1 MFGFSAQAVPATAGN
16 EAKNKMN
23 GSRSFPQRHGERSS
37 LDALNRTIEG
47 LEARIEG
54 LMAGGSRDEARRPPL
69 AGRTA
74 LPADPVAEIRDRQ
87 RALEASRAKVAERLE
102 RRPPEDTRPY
112 SAPLR
117 EHMPAA
123 AFRAAPAAAP
133 DLAMTD
139 IARALVGLRQELK
152 QDISDGLA
160 REMNSLRAEMRG
172 IRTEAE
178 SQTLADDMRADMQ
191 RLAESIN
198 QLGRQASPAETQ
210 ALRGEFEELR
220 TMIDG
225 LAREDSIQRMERQWG
240 AVGDRLSGFDGQGV
254 HDELSAVA
262 MRLDD
267 IKTQLGGMRGG
278 PVADALED
286 KILTIAH
293 AVEIL
298 GKQVGPDNHRM
309 VSQFSALDERLDEIS
324 RAIVASGHAATPD
337 HALFKSLENRIAAIA
352 DQIQTIGR
360 PAETGL
366 GARIEA
372 LAARVEELANEEAA
386 ARLDERLQQLS
397 LLLERSQEAQPQP
410 ELTGHLADISRKID
424 ALDHGSVNDVLAER
438 LDTLSRRIEELDL
451 QQEPRVED
459 DRFSRIEGRLVDI
472 AQRLEE
478 AQTAPPEDHEA
489 LRGLEAQIAH
499 LSSLISVPAS
509 GIATEHAALSPDIEN
524 RMAVLEDYMAT
535 SDEYIIEAA
544 RQAAEAVMEAY
555 GRNAPAGA
563 AHGNDM
569 AAISAL
575 ADDLRTLEELSRSS
589 DERTAR
595 TFEALHETLVQI
607 AGKLERMDAPS
618 SRRPAYDDHDDYDDR
633 PVMPK
638 AAMPQFADAPA
649 SFADVDLLADDELEP
664 PQPFGRKVPESQ
676 GVSQEERQGEW
687 PKHADAEAASPAYAL
702 ADDDQVR
709 TEMQPAT
716 LEGGSGKKSLL
727 SGLAKRLSRKRA
739 EEPVETPMRQLV
751 DPSPS
756 IDAIDSIAPEEAN
769 QLLEP
774 GSGVPDV
781 KKILE
786 RVRAGQA
793 GKDSAAGMPASEAE
807 KADFIAAARRAAQMA
822 AEETDTLGKSPRQKR
837 ASGAPASSGIRRPIL
852 MAVGAVLLAI
862 MSYPLVS
869 ALLSGDEAPVPPP
882 VAAIEETAAENTQTG
897 DAGAA
902 GSDDAAAV
910 ETAREALGET
920 GSQAALPE
928 DMATLETDE
937 APADVLEP
945 LPADETG
952 KAAGNAPLAEE
963 TLKAEAEPAPA
974 GGADIDPAPTA
985 SINVSDDIGPASL
998 VKAAREKDPLALFE
1012 IGARY
1017 TEGRG
1022 VKADPAEAVKW
1033 YQLSADEGFAP
1044 AEYRL
1049 ANVYE
1054 KGTGVERDLE
1064 KAKAFYRL
1072 AAEKGNAS
1080 AMHNLAVLLATG
1092 AGATPDY
1099 KAASTW
1105 FQKAADLGVRDSQFN
1120 LAILYARGNGVNQDL
1135 EESYKWFAVAA
1146 RDGDKDAA
1154 EKRDEVANALRPEQL
1169 DSAKAKFN
1177 LWRPKALDTKANSAI
1192 VPDEWAGKAHTTAS
1206 IDMDKA
1212 VRNIQAILNNNGFD
1226 AGKPDGQMGKK
1237 TIAAIKAFQTS
1248 VGQKPTGEIDDALVK
1263 ELLTRNKG

>member
-1 MFGFSAQAVPATAGN
+1 
-16 EAKNKMN
+16 MN

-74 LPADPVAEIRDRQ
+74 QPADPVAEIRDRQ

-102 RRPPEDTRPY
+102 RRPPEDMRSF

-117 EHMPAA
+117 DPMPAA
-123 AFRAAPAAAP
+123 AFRPAPAAAP
-133 DLAMTD
+133 DMAMTD

-152 QDISDGLA
+152 QDISDGMA

-178 SQTLADDMRADMQ
+178 SQTLADDLRADMQ

-210 ALRGEFEELR
+210 ALRSEFEELR

-240 AVGDRLSGFDGQGV
+240 AVGDRLSGFNGQGV
-254 HDELSAVA
+254 HDELSALA
-262 MRLDD
+262 MRLDE
-267 IKTQLGGMRGG
+267 IKAQLGGMRAG
-278 PVADALED
+278 PVVDALED

-293 AVEIL
+293 AVELL
-298 GKQVGPDNHRM
+298 GKQAGPDNHRM

-478 AQTAPPEDHEA
+478 AQSAPPEDHEA

-499 LSSLISVPAS
+499 LSSLISTPQTAA
-509 GIATEHAALSPDIEN
+509 GTEYATLSPDIEN

-575 ADDLRTLEELSRSS
+575 ADDLRTLEEISRSS

-618 SRRPAYDDHDDYDDR
+618 SRRPAYDDHDDYHDR
-633 PVMPK
+633 PAMPRAAMPR
-638 AAMPQFADAPA
+638 AAMPQFADTQAG
-649 SFADVDLLADDELEP
+649 FADVDLLAEDELEP
-664 PQPFGRKVPESQ
+664 PPPFGRKMPESQ
-676 GVSQEERQGEW
+676 GVSQGERQDEW
-687 PKHADAEAASPAYAL
+687 PEHADAEAGSPAHAL
-702 ADDDQVR
+702 ANDDQVR
-709 TEMQPAT
+709 TEMQPAA

-727 SGLAKRLSRKRA
+727 SGLAKRLSRKRS
-739 EEPVETPMRQLV
+739 EEPVETPVRQLV

-793 GKDSAAGMPASEAE
+793 GKDSAARMPASEAE

-837 ASGAPASSGIRRPIL
+837 ASGAPASSGVRRPVL

-882 VAAIEETAAENTQTG
+882 VAAIDETAAEKTQTA

-928 DMATLETDE
+928 DRATLETDE

-945 LPADETG
+945 LPADGTG
-952 KAAGNAPLAEE
+952 DTADTAPLAQE

-1044 AEYRL
+1044 AQYRL

-1064 KAKAFYRL
+1064 KAKEFYRL

-1099 KAASTW
+1099 KAAYTW

-1154 EKRDEVANALRPEQL
+1154 EKRDEVANTLRPEQL

-1192 VPDEWAGKAHTTAS
+1192 VPDEWAGKANTTAS
-1206 IDMDKA
+1206 IDMGKA

-1263 ELLTRNKG
+1263 ELLKRNEG

>member
-1 MFGFSAQAVPATAGN
+1 MGGGARDDQRRAPLSARSAQ
-16 EAKNKMN
+16 
-23 GSRSFPQRHGERSS
+23 
-37 LDALNRTIEG
+37 
-47 LEARIEG
+47 
-54 LMAGGSRDEARRPPL
+54 
-69 AGRTA
+69 
-74 LPADPVAEIRDRQ
+74 PADPVAEIRDRQ

-102 RRPPEDTRPY
+102 RRPPEDRRSF
-112 SAPLR
+112 SAPSR
-117 EHMPAA
+117 EPAPAA
-123 AFRAAPAAAP
+123 SFREQPAAAP
-133 DLAMTD
+133 GIAMND

-152 QDISDGLA
+152 QDITDGLT
-160 REMNSLRAEMRG
+160 REMNSLRNEIRG
-172 IRTEAE
+172 IKSEAE
-178 SQTLADDMRADMQ
+178 NQTLADDMRADMQ
-191 RLAESIN
+191 RLSESIS

-210 ALRGEFEELR
+210 ALRSEFEELR

-240 AVGDRLSGFDGQGV
+240 AMDDRLNGFNGQGV

-262 MRLDD
+262 MRLDE
-267 IKTQLGGMRGG
+267 IKDQLGGMRAS
-278 PVADALED
+278 PAVDALEE
-286 KILTIAH
+286 KLLTIAH
-293 AVEIL
+293 AVEML
-298 GKQVGPDNHRM
+298 GKQAGPDNHRM

-324 RAIVASGHAATPD
+324 RAIAASSHQAAPD

-352 DQIQTIGR
+352 GQIETLNR

-372 LAARVEELANEEAA
+372 LAARVEDLANEEAA

-397 LLLERSQEAQPQP
+397 LLLERSQEAQQQP

-424 ALDHGSVNDVLAER
+424 ALENGSINDALAER
-438 LDTLSRRIEELDL
+438 LDMLSRRIEELDL
-451 QQEPRVED
+451 QQEPRFED

-472 AQRLEE
+472 AQRLED
-478 AQTAPPEDHEA
+478 AQTAPAEDHEA

-499 LSSLISVPAS
+499 LSSLISAPQ
-509 GIATEHAALSPDIEN
+509 AALSADGGGTVSSDLES

-555 GRNAPAGA
+555 GRNGGPAGG
-563 AHGNDM
+563 AHTADM

-575 ADDLRTLEELSRSS
+575 ADDLRTLEEISRSS

-607 AGKLERMDAPS
+607 AGKLERIDGSS
-618 SRRPAYDDHDDYDDR
+618 SRRSAYDDEDHESR

-638 AAMPQFADAPA
+638 ASMPQFAGTA
-649 SFADVDLLADDELEP
+649 SESYPSDSYADVDLLAEDEEEP
-664 PQPFGRKVPESQ
+664 PQPFGRRVQ
-676 GVSQEERQGEW
+676 ERQEAWPEPGEEG
-687 PKHADAEAASPAYAL
+687 HDNAYPP
-702 ADDDQVR
+702 ADDHQVQAEPEVR
-709 TEMQPAT
+709 AETQMPVAAADT
-716 LEGGSGKKSLL
+716 GRKSLL
-727 SGLAKRLSRKRA
+727 SGLAKRLSRKRG
-739 EEPVETPMRQLV
+739 EEPAAAPVRQHV

-756 IDAIDSIAPEEAN
+756 IDAIDTIAPEEAN

-786 RVRAGQA
+786 RVRAGQT
-793 GKDSAAGMPASEAE
+793 GKDGVARMPASEAE

-822 AEETDTLGKSPRQKR
+822 ADEADTLGKSSRQKL
-837 ASGAPASSGIRRPIL
+837 ASGAPASSGVKRPIL

-869 ALLSGDEAPVPPP
+869 TLLNGDEAPVQPP
-882 VAAIEETAAENTQTG
+882 VAAIEESAAGNTQAA
-897 DAGAA
+897 DAGAGDNA
-902 GSDDAAAV
+902 GPAPV
-910 ETAREALGET
+910 ETAGEEPAADGALV
-920 GSQAALPE
+920 APPE
-928 DMATLETDE
+928 GTASLETDE
-937 APADVLEP
+937 APADILEP
-945 LPADETG
+945 LPADE
-952 KAAGNAPLAEE
+952 AGETADAAPLAGDAQ
-963 TLKAEAEPAPA
+963 TQTADAGTAPA
-974 GGADIDPAPTA
+974 ADAAIDPAPTA
-985 SINVSDDIGPASL
+985 SITVSDDIGPASL

-1022 VKADPAEAVKW
+1022 VTADPAEAVKW
-1033 YQLSADEGFAP
+1033 YELSAAEGFAP

-1054 KGTGVERDLE
+1054 KGTGVGRDLE
-1064 KAKAFYRL
+1064 KAKDFYRL

-1092 AGATPDY
+1092 AGATPDF
-1099 KAASTW
+1099 KAASDW

-1135 EESYKWFAVAA
+1135 EESYKWFAIAA

-1154 EKRDEVANALRPEQL
+1154 EKRDEVANAMRPEQL

-1177 LWRPKALDTKANSAI
+1177 EWKPKALDTKANSAI
-1192 VPDEWAGKAHTTAS
+1192 VPDEWAGKADTTAS
-1206 IDMDKA
+1206 IDMTKA
-1212 VRNIQAILNNNGFD
+1212 IRNIQAILNNNGFN
-1226 AGKPDGQMGKK
+1226 AGTPDGQMGKK

-1263 ELLTRNKG
+1263 ELLKRNKS